1 MAEPFTRPGG
11 NATYKNLIA
20 LKEGVPVGQWRDS
33 NDGLGGGRYPYD
45 VNTALMPAALRAI
58 SNLARTT
65 PVEKDDGW
73 GEIADKRAEVWET
86 LTLDFFNVGA
96 TTQKLVKT
104 TFDTA
109 TTDYL
114 QCKIPQNEARYR
126 LERYRESG
134 AFPGPSGAD
143 QIHKDLL
150 LQAIALKDD
159 GSPVEI
165 MHTDACKLLLFLLA
179 PRSPTLN
186 RLPVT

>member
-58 SNLARTT
+58 AELARTGAF
-65 PVEKDDGW
+65 EKEDGW
-73 GEIADKRAEVWET
+73 GDKADKRAEVWET
-86 LTLDFFNVGA
+86 LTFDFFNVELHFKNSSRS
-96 TTQKLVKT
+96 TLS
-104 TFDTA
+104 TA
-109 TTDYL
+109 TTDHL
-114 QCKIPQNEARYR
+114 QVKIPWDEARSR
-126 LERYRESG
+126 LEVYKKSG

-143 QIHKDLL
+143 QIHEDLL
-150 LQAIALKDD
+150 LQAIALKED

-165 MHTDACKLLLFLLA
+165 MHTDACKRLLFHVA
-179 PRSPTLN
+179 RN
-186 RLPVT
+186 HHH